1 MNKNEANE
9 NIIIPIKYLEKIKKR
24 FPKIKYTE
32 NKAKKIINVKSFDQI
47 FFVINYFKGE
57 NFYF

>member
-32 NKAKKIINVKSFDQI
+32 NKAKKIINVKSFD
-47 FFVINYFKGE
+47 
-57 NFYF
+57 